1 MPETSSSTTPE
12 SATPWWQRHVE
23 LIVVILLGI
32 VSVATAYTSF
42 QSSLYDGQRGDSISL
57 SEAAGTEAE
66 SLYLE
71 GNQQYV
77 QDSQTIQQLSV
88 LRIAAENGDAIARA
102 QYDELY
108 FIAVSEELDAAIQNA
123 AAQDEAEPEF
133 WHDPQADEDY
143 QAALFGPYAE
153 KSDEAAVLRE
163 QGNGYNKSADTLGL
177 YTAIMAITLFLLGI
191 AAVVRRPLMQWILI
205 ATGGAIFLV
214 TAILTAT
221 IPFVWL

>member
-1 MPETSSSTTPE
+1 MSETETT
-12 SATPWWQRHVE
+12 TGPWWQRHVE
-23 LIVVILLGI
+23 LIVVVLLGI

-42 QSSLYDGQRGDSISL
+42 QSSLYDGQRADAISL

-88 LRIAAENGDAIARA
+88 LRVAADNGDAIAAA

-108 FIAVSEELDAAIQNA
+108 FVAVSEDLDAAIQNA
-123 AAQDEAEPEF
+123 AALDEADPEF

-143 QAALFGPYAE
+143 LTTLFGGYYDQKDVRDA
-153 KSDEAAVLRE
+153 KRDEA
-163 QGNGYNKSADTLGL
+163 NGYNKSADTLGL
-177 YTAIMAITLFLLGI
+177 YTGIMAITLFLLGV
-191 AAVVRRPLMQWILI
+191 AAVVRRLRTKWILI
-205 ATGGAIFLV
+205 AIGGAIFLV
-214 TAILTAT
+214 TAIATAT
-221 IPFVWL
+221 IPLVWL

>member
-1 MPETSSSTTPE
+1 MSDSETPTG
-12 SATPWWQRHVE
+12 PWWQRHVE
-23 LIVVILLGI
+23 LVVVVLLGI

-42 QSSLYDGQRGDSISL
+42 QSSLYDGQRADAISL

-77 QDSQTIQQLSV
+77 QDGQTIQQLSV
-88 LRIAAENGDAIARA
+88 LRVAADNGDAVAQA

-108 FIAVSEELDAAIQNA
+108 FIAVSEDLDAAIQNA
-123 AAQDEAEPEF
+123 AAQDEAEPDF

-143 QAALFGPYAE
+143 QAALFGGYADE
-153 KSDEAAVLRE
+153 KDIRDAKRAE
-163 QGNGYNKSADTLGL
+163 GNGYNQSADTLGL
-177 YTAIMAITLFLLGI
+177 YTGIMAITLFLLGV
-191 AAVVRRPLMQWILI
+191 AAVVRRLRTKWILI
-205 ATGGAIFLV
+205 AIGGVIFLA
-214 TAILTAT
+214 TAVLTAT

>member
-1 MPETSSSTTPE
+1 MSDTAPTSG
-12 SATPWWQRHVE
+12 PWWVRHAE

-32 VSVATAYTSF
+32 VSVTTAYTSF
-42 QSSLYDGQRGDSISL
+42 QSSLYDGQRADAISL

-88 LRIAAENGDAIARA
+88 LRVAAESGDELAQA

-123 AAQDEAEPEF
+123 AAEDEADPGF

-143 QAALFGPYAE
+143 RAALFGGY
-153 KSDEAAVLRE
+153 SEAAETRDAKRAE
-163 QGNGYNKSADTLGL
+163 GNGYNQSGDTLGL
-177 YTAIMAITLFLLGI
+177 YTGIMAITLFLLGV
-191 AAVVRRPLMQWILI
+191 AAVVRRIRTKWILI
-205 ATGGAIFLV
+205 AIGGAIFLV

-221 IPFVWL
+221 IPFVWLG

>member
-1 MPETSSSTTPE
+1 MSETPTPAE
-12 SATPWWQRHVE
+12 PWWNRHVE

-42 QSSLYDGQRGDSISL
+42 QASLYDGQRADAISL

-77 QDSQTIQQLSV
+77 QDSQTIQQLTV
-88 LRIAAENGDAIARA
+88 LGVAAASGDTVAQT

-108 FIAVSEELDAAIQNA
+108 FVAVSEELDAAIQNA
-123 AAQDEAEPEF
+123 AALDEAEPEF

-143 QAALFGPYAE
+143 RTALFGSYQETQAE
-153 KSDEAAVLRE
+153 SEELRD
-163 QGNGYNKSADTLGL
+163 QGNEYNKAADTLGL
-177 YTAIMAITLFLLGI
+177 YTAVMAITLFLLGV
-191 AAVVRRPLMQWILI
+191 AAVVKRPLTRWILI
-205 ATGGAIFLV
+205 ATGGTIFLV

>member
-1 MPETSSSTTPE
+1 MSDTETTTG
-12 SATPWWQRHVE
+12 PWWQRHAE
-23 LIVVILLGI
+23 LIVVVLLGI

-42 QSSLYDGQRGDSISL
+42 QASLYDGQRADAVSL
-57 SEAAGTEAE
+57 SESAGTEAE

-77 QDSQTIQQLSV
+77 QDSQTIQQLSLLQV
-88 LRIAAENGDAIARA
+88 AIDSGDPVAQA

-123 AAQDEAEPEF
+123 AAEDEAEPEF
-133 WHDPQADEDY
+133 WHDPQADETY
-143 QAALFGPYAE
+143 QAALFGGYADA
-153 KSDEAAVLRE
+153 KVVSDDKRAEAGE
-163 QGNGYNKSADTLGL
+163 YNKAGDTLGL
-177 YTAIMAITLFLLGI
+177 YTGIMAVTLFLLGV
-191 AAVVRRPLMQWILI
+191 AAVVRRIRTKWILI
-205 ATGGAIFLV
+205 AVGGAIFLV